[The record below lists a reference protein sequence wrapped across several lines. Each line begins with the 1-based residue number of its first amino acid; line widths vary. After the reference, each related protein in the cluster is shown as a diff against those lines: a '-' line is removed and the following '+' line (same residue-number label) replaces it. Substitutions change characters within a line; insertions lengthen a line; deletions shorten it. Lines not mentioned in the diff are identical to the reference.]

1 MKNIATFALLSALSM
16 SSQALNV
23 ANIEVSDELAATD
36 ETPSLKL
43 NGAAL
48 RELYLLIETY
58 VGALYLESPSAD
70 PQVIINSQQHKRME
84 FHVLM
89 KKVSARRL
97 SNALHEALLLNISK
111 QEHKQLQPAI
121 ETMLSFF
128 EGNLRAGDKVVFEY
142 QPGLGTKVQIGKS
155 LKGTIAGKDF
165 YSAMLKIWVG
175 ESPVSREFKEQ
186 ILGSQA

>member
-1 MKNIATFALLSALSM
+1 MNKFVTFTLLSAIAL
-16 SSQALNV
+16 SSQAMKV
-23 ANIEVSDELAATD
+23 ANIDLSDEIAATND
-36 ETPSLKL
+36 TPSLKL

-58 VGALYLESPSAD
+58 VGALYLESPSND
-70 PQVIINSQQHKRME
+70 PQIIINSQQHKRME

-121 ETMLSFF
+121 DTMLSFF
-128 EGNLRAGDKVVFEY
+128 EGNLRSGDKVVFQY
-142 QPGLGTKVQIGKS
+142 LPGQGTQVQIGNV

-175 ESPVSREFKEQ
+175 ESPVSRDFKEQ
-186 ILGSQA
+186 ILGTQA